1 MANSRVSGLPVHG
14 IIFLGKIILT
24 AHRSSFHPHSE
35 KTLTEFEYFAL
46 AQIVRS
52 LMENPEIVCR
62 TVGLSVCL
70 DFGPFSSTDMKICK
84 L

>member
-1 MANSRVSGLPVHG
+1 MIDLPVYG
-14 IIFLGKIILT
+14 IIFLGKIILF
-24 AHRSSFHPHSE
+24 AHRWRFHPHSE
-35 KTLTEFEYFAL
+35 KTFTVFEYFAL

-70 DFGPFSSTDMKICK
+70 DFGVFTNT
-84 L
+84 

>member
-1 MANSRVSGLPVHG
+1 MIDLLVYG
-14 IIFLGKIILT
+14 IIFAGKIILF
-24 AHRSSFHPHSE
+24 RESSTFDSDSE

-70 DFGPFSSTDMKICK
+70 DFGVFTNT
-84 L
+84 